1 VPAKGKRVKASRSE
15 ARSYLAKADQF
26 IDTANSAARESS
38 HDATMLNAI
47 HAAISAADAV
57 TVVLAG
63 VRSTD
68 PDHLRVVDLLDEV
81 AGGRGDLSKQASQL
95 RQLLSRKNI
104 VEYESRRAS
113 AREAADALKRAGRL
127 VAWAR
132 QVVDSAKI

>member
-1 VPAKGKRVKASRSE
+1 VPTKGKRAQASRSE
-15 ARSYLAKADQF
+15 ARSYLAKADEF
-26 IDTANSAARESS
+26 IETANSAAGESS

-47 HAAISAADAV
+47 HAAISATDAV
-57 TVVLAG
+57 TVALAG

-68 PDHLRVVDLLDEV
+68 PDHLRVVDLLEEV
-81 AGGRGDLSKQASQL
+81 SGGQGDLSKQASQL

-104 VEYESRRAS
+104 VEYESRRAG

-132 QVVDSAKI
+132 QVVDAARL